1 MRRYFWEC
9 DCFCAISL
17 VASPGIRTW
26 GPKRCFNEPTTSD
39 IQRVSEYECMGDR
52 KRWKVRFSWRK
63 WRQKRREKR
72 TWRNVM
78 KCEPSMVCYY
88 LLSAY
93 LVWPLDYPEKM
104 VQTFREY
111 FVVKQKN
118 GENARS
124 FTFTCSIDHFLYII
138 PFSLSQILSVHEITE
153 NWFINHKYDLQCT
166 DRQTER
172 Q

>member
-1 MRRYFWEC
+1 MSAWATEKDERLGSVGGNGGRRDGRNGHGGMW
-9 DCFCAISL
+9 
-17 VASPGIRTW
+17 W
-26 GPKRCFNEPTTSD
+26 
-39 IQRVSEYECMGDR
+39 RVSLQ
-52 KRWKVRFSWRK
+52 WSV
-63 WRQKRREKR
+63 
-72 TWRNVM
+72 TT
-78 KCEPSMVCYY
+78 Y

-138 PFSLSQILSVHEITE
+138 PFSLSHILSVHEITE
-153 NWFINHKYDLQCT
+153 NWFINYKYDLQMHGQTDWEAVKCT
-166 DRQTER
+166 TLILPSVIWFLTGQKIVSI
-172 Q
+172 